1 MLGPGR
7 EGVSVSGRTRWIAL
21 SAAVVVIALIIAA
34 IQMTVAPSPSAP
46 GSSSAAGLL
55 GSGSSEDV
63 GRKGPAAP
71 EFTGVARW
79 LNSPPLTLAD
89 LEGRVVLVDFWTYTC
104 VNCLRTLPYLRDWQD
119 KYAANG
125 LVIVGV
131 HSPEFE
137 FEKVE
142 ANVREAIAREGITW
156 PVAQDNDF
164 GTWRAYANRYWP
176 HKFLID
182 RDGSVRYDHIGEGGY
197 RETEIQI
204 RSLLTEAGY
213 DVDGI
218 PVGGVDAAPVNR
230 QPITRELY
238 AGTGWDVGGY
248 LGNPGPS
255 LVERTTTF
263 VDGSGHEDGRFYLH
277 GEWESDSESVRHS
290 RATEGFEDYVAL
302 GFTAASVNIVVR
314 PEGDTPFPVVATLNG
329 GPIPEDDRGDDI
341 GVDDQGRTFFLVDSP
356 RMYSVVRAREVAF
369 HELRLRVNSTDF
381 VLYTFTFGA

>member
-1 MLGPGR
+1 M
-7 EGVSVSGRTRWIAL
+7 SGRTRWIAL
-21 SAAVVVIALIIAA
+21 SGAIVVIALVIAT
-34 IQMTVAPSPSAP
+34 IQMTIAPPPTASSV
-46 GSSSAAGLL
+46 GSL
-55 GSGSSEDV
+55 GSGSSDDP

-79 LNSPPLTLAD
+79 LNSPPLILAD
-89 LEGRVVLVDFWTYTC
+89 LEGSVVLVDFWTYTC
-104 VNCLRTLPYLRDWQD
+104 VDCIRTLPHLRDWQE

-142 ANVREAIAREGITW
+142 ANVREAIGREGIAW

-164 GTWRAYANRYWP
+164 GTWRAYGNRYWP

-182 RDGSVRYDHIGEGGY
+182 SDGIVRYDHVGEGAY
-197 RETEIQI
+197 LETELQI

-213 DVDGI
+213 DVAAI
-218 PVGGVDAAPVNR
+218 PVGGVDASPTRR
-230 QPITRELY
+230 QPIARELY

-255 LVERTTTF
+255 QRERPTTYD
-263 VDGSGHEDGRFYLH
+263 DGGGHEDGRFYLH

-302 GFTAASVNIVVR
+302 GFTAASLNIVVR
-314 PEGDTPFPVVATLNG
+314 PEGDTPFPVVVTLDG
-329 GPIPEDDRGDDI
+329 VPVPEAARGDDI
-341 GVDDQGRTFFLVDSP
+341 RVDDQGRTFFHVDSP
-356 RMYSVVRAREVAF
+356 RMYSIVRADGVAF
-369 HELRLRVNSTDF
+369 HELDLRVNSTGF